1 MKRTRK
7 NNNNLTYQSV
17 WLSSTMSKIFCFVVS
32 FIRSFNCPATPATLD
47 VTDSRTEDVMD
58 VARERN
64 DETDF
69 VGDVG
74 ADVILDLDVNGSDLG
89 GSVVDEVT
97 FASDAGIAD
106 VGLPP
111 LETLGDAVD
120 LMDDVILDP
129 PALVDADGEV
139 PGASSSFSLER
150 SPCENLL
157 LR

>member
-1 MKRTRK
+1 MR
-7 NNNNLTYQSV
+7 
-17 WLSSTMSKIFCFVVS
+17 MIFCLTDS
-32 FIRSFNCPATPATLD
+32 LILSFNCPATPATLD
-47 VTDSRTEDVMD
+47 VTDSRTEDVIE

-74 ADVILDLDVNGSDLG
+74 ADVIFDLDVNGSDLG
-89 GSVVDEVT
+89 GSVVADGVT
-97 FASDAGIAD
+97 FASEIVEGGTAD
-106 VGLPP
+106 VGLP
-111 LETLGDAVD
+111 LEAPPGAVDAVVD

-129 PALVDADGEV
+129 KLAVVDADDVDAEV
-139 PGASSSFSLER
+139 SGASSSFSPVR